1 MEKQGSEIQ
10 RIQEKKIPWY
20 SLMEQKYRSARLS
33 VLLFLNVRNERSRAL
48 QMKGQEKTREQEE
61 SSQRY
66 SADWVILAQNLNLL
80 INP

>member
-1 MEKQGSEIQ
+1 MEKQGSEIH

>member
-1 MEKQGSEIQ
+1 
-10 RIQEKKIPWY
+10 
-20 SLMEQKYRSARLS
+20 MEQKYRIARLS

-66 SADWVILAQNLNLL
+66 SADLVILAQNLNLL

>member
-20 SLMEQKYRSARLS
+20 SLMEQKYRSDRLS